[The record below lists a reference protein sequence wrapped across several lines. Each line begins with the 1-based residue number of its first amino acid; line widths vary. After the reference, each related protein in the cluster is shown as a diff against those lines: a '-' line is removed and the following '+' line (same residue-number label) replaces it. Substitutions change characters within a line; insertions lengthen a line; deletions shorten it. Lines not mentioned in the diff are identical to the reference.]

1 MLDSIAEL
9 AVIACPAAI
18 SCATV
23 VAAERLRTR
32 RRRELLNRSLHELRR
47 PLQAL
52 ALVARSGPRPHGDQ
66 LGLALE
72 ALDDLD
78 RAINGAPPR
87 VRSERV
93 DVQTLAEQAV
103 ARWRTPA
110 LLAGRRLE
118 LAWRAGAIRVAC
130 DPGALGRALDNLIAN
145 SLEHGSGLVRIEGIV
160 RTGRLR
166 LVVADGSD
174 AGTPGSD
181 AVFSGPATASRPRA
195 GRIVGGARDRRR
207 GHGLR
212 VVAAIAAEHG
222 GRFATC
228 RHETGA
234 SAVIELP
241 LGESRLRDTG

>member
-1 MLDSIAEL
+1 MLEAIAEN
-9 AVIACPAAI
+9 AGFAWPVAIACA
-18 SCATV
+18 SVATLGRIR
-23 VAAERLRTR
+23 AS
-32 RRRELLNRSLHELRR
+32 RRRESANRALHELRR

-52 ALVARSGPRPHGDQ
+52 ALVGLSRPRSQGDQ
-66 LGLALE
+66 LGVALE

-78 RAINGAPPR
+78 RAINDEPPR
-87 VRSERV
+87 ARSERA
-93 DVQTLAEQAV
+93 DVRTLAEEAV

-110 LLAGRRLE
+110 VLAGRRLE

-130 DPGALGRALDNLIAN
+130 DPAALARALDNLIAN

-174 AGTPGSD
+174 AGAVASD
-181 AVFSGPATASRPRA
+181 AELAAPATARHRRA
-195 GRIVGGARDRRR
+195 GRVVGAARDRRR

-241 LGESRLRDTG
+241 LASSRLRDTG